1 MNNYEGD
8 RCMAK
13 ILIVDDDE
21 DFVTAVALVLQ
32 KNGFEISTADSLTK
46 GMENFETFHP
56 DLVLLDV
63 IMEQPDDGF
72 VMAQTLKKRDSS
84 VPILM
89 LTSIG
94 QVTGMDFG
102 KDEEFVPV
110 DDFIQKPIMP
120 NKLLEKINLLLN
132 K

>member
-1 MNNYEGD
+1 
-8 RCMAK
+8 MAK

-21 DFVTAVALVLQ
+21 DFVTAVALVLK
-32 KNGFEISTADSLTK
+32 KNNFEVSTAHSLEE
-46 GMENFETFHP
+46 GMEKFVKFHP

-72 VMAQTLKKRDSS
+72 VMAQTLKKRSSS

-89 LTSIG
+89 LTNIG

-102 KDEEFVPV
+102 KDEELAPV

-120 NKLLEKINLLLN
+120 SKLLEKINLLL
-132 K
+132 KK

>member
-1 MNNYEGD
+1 
-8 RCMAK
+8 MAK

-21 DFVTAVALVLQ
+21 DFVTAVALVLK
-32 KNGFEISTADSLTK
+32 KNNFEVSTAHSLEE
-46 GMENFETFHP
+46 GMEKFETSHP

-72 VMAQTLKKRDSS
+72 VMAQTLKKRSSS

-89 LTSIG
+89 LTNIG

-102 KDEEFVPV
+102 KDEELAPV

-120 NKLLEKINLLLN
+120 SKLLEKINLLL
-132 K
+132 KK

>member
-1 MNNYEGD
+1 
-8 RCMAK
+8 MAK

-21 DFVTAVALVLQ
+21 DFVTAVALVLK
-32 KNGFEISTADSLTK
+32 KN
-46 GMENFETFHP
+46 NFEVSIAYSLIEGIEKFETGHP

-72 VMAQTLKKRDSS
+72 VMAQTIKKRNSS

-102 KDEEFVPV
+102 KDEELAPV

-120 NKLLEKINLLLN
+120 GKLLEKINLLL
-132 K
+132 KK

>member
-1 MNNYEGD
+1 
-8 RCMAK
+8 MAK

-21 DFVTAVALVLQ
+21 DFVTAVVLVLK
-32 KNGFEISTADSLTK
+32 KNGFAVSTANSLTE
-46 GMENFETFHP
+46 GMKKFDKVNP

-72 VMAQTLKKRDSS
+72 VMAQTLKKRDNSI
-84 VPILM
+84 PILM

-94 QVTGMDFG
+94 QVTGMNFG
-102 KDEEFVPV
+102 KDEELAPV

-120 NKLLEKINLLLN
+120 NKLLEKINQFL
-132 K
+132 KK